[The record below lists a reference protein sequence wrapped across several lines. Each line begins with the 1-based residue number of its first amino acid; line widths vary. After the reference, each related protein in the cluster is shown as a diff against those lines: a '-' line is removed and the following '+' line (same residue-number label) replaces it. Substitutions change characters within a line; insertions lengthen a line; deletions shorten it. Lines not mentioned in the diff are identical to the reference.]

1 VSALGSDASH
11 YLQAAGARP
20 FVPLIKQKI
29 GLGADGMV
37 LLRDSRYTSPVLW
50 DRDQRNP
57 EVRVYLAFDLGH

>member
-1 VSALGSDASH
+1 
-11 YLQAAGARP
+11 
-20 FVPLIKQKI
+20 
-29 GLGADGMV
+29 V